1 MSDALTFLMSYETLR
16 VVWWLFLGVL
26 LIGFAIMDGFDLG
39 VGVLLPIV
47 ARTDDERR
55 VLINTIGPTWE
66 GNQVWFILGGGAI
79 FAAFPLIYAAAFSGF
94 FVALI
99 LVLFALILRP
109 VGFDYRSKL
118 ADPRWRSLWD
128 VCLFIGGFV
137 PALVFGVAF
146 GNLLLGVPFRY
157 DDALR
162 VYYDGNFFGL
172 LSPFAL
178 LVGVVSLSL
187 LVMHG
192 AVFLQLKTVGELRAR
207 ARRWHRIAALAF
219 VASFAG
225 AGLWVAFGIDGYRL
239 ASFAGTQAGSN
250 PLAKTVVV
258 EAGAWF
264 ANFRAFAGA
273 VADPAARLRR
283 CRCGV
288 VAGAAARG
296 LGLRRER
303 SRRRRDDTHGRRG
316 DVSVHDA
323 VESDALAQPHGLGFD
338 LEPADPAL
346 DVLDDRA
353 VPAADHPV
361 HELGLPRDARAGHGR
376 TRPRFGCAL
385 LKNSENTNAPCRP
398 SAVERSPSRW

>member
-39 VGVLLPIV
+39 VGVLLPVV

-55 VLINTIGPTWE
+55 VLINAIGPTWE
-66 GNQVWFILGGGAI
+66 GNQVWFVLGGGAI

-109 VGFDYRSKL
+109 VGFDYRGKL
-118 ADPRWRSLWD
+118 ADPRWRSMWD

-137 PALVFGVAF
+137 PSLVFGVAF

-157 DDALR
+157 DEDLR
-162 VYYDGNFFGL
+162 VHYDGSFFGL
-172 LSPFAL
+172 LSPFPL
-178 LVGVVSLSL
+178 LVGGVSLSL

-207 ARRWHRIAALAF
+207 ARRWQRIAALVFA
-219 VASFAG
+219 ASFAA
-225 AGLWVAFGIDGYRL
+225 AGLWIAFGIDGYRL
-239 ASFAGTQAGSN
+239 ASFAGTEAGSN

-264 ANFRAFAGA
+264 ANFRALPVLWLLPLLGFAGA
-273 VADPAARLRR
+273 
-283 CRCGV
+283 
-288 VAGAAARG
+288 GAAWWLAPRRAGWAFVASALAVAATIFTAGVAMFPFMMPSSLAPSHSLTVWDSTSSLLTLRWMFCMTALFLPLIILYTGWVFRVMRG
-296 LGLRRER
+296 PVTLE
-303 SRRRRDDTHGRRG
+303 HVRG
-316 DVSVHDA
+316 
-323 VESDALAQPHGLGFD
+323 SDAHY
-338 LEPADPAL
+338 
-346 DVLDDRA
+346 
-353 VPAADHPV
+353 
-361 HELGLPRDARAGHGR
+361 
-376 TRPRFGCAL
+376 
-385 LKNSENTNAPCRP
+385 
-398 SAVERSPSRW
+398 

>member
-26 LIGFAIMDGFDLG
+26 LIGFAVMDGFDLG

-157 DDALR
+157 DEALR

-172 LSPFAL
+172 LNPFAL

-207 ARRWHRIAALAF
+207 ARGWHRVAALVF

-225 AGLWVAFGIDGYRL
+225 AGIWVAFGVDGYRL
-239 ASFAGTQAGSN
+239 VSFAGTQAGSD

-264 ANFRAFAGA
+264 ANFRAL
-273 VADPAARLRR
+273 PALWLIPLL
-283 CRCGV
+283 GFV
-288 VAGAAARG
+288 GAGAAWWLAP
-296 LGLRRER
+296 RRAGFAFIA
-303 SRRRRDDTHGRRG
+303 S
-316 DVSVHDA
+316 
-323 VESDALAQPHGLGFD
+323 ALAVAATILTAGVAMFPFMMPSNLAPSHSLTVWDSTSSLLTLRWMFCMT
-338 LEPADPAL
+338 
-346 DVLDDRA
+346 VLFLPLIILYTSWVFR
-353 VPAADHPV
+353 VMRGPV
-361 HELGLPRDARAGHGR
+361 TIEQVSG
-376 TRPRFGCAL
+376 
-385 LKNSENTNAPCRP
+385 
-398 SAVERSPSRW
+398 SATHY

>member
-39 VGVLLPIV
+39 VGVLLPVV

-55 VLINTIGPTWE
+55 VLINAIGPTWE
-66 GNQVWFILGGGAI
+66 GNQVWFVLGGGAI

-109 VGFDYRSKL
+109 VGFDYRGKL
-118 ADPRWRSLWD
+118 ADPRWRSMWD

-137 PALVFGVAF
+137 PSLVFGVAF

-157 DDALR
+157 DEDLR
-162 VYYDGNFFGL
+162 VHYGGSFFGL
-172 LSPFAL
+172 LGPFPL

-207 ARRWHRIAALAF
+207 ARRWQRIAALVF

-239 ASFAGTQAGSN
+239 VSFAGTQAGSN

-264 ANFRAFAGA
+264 ANFRALPLLWLIPLLGFAGA
-273 VADPAARLRR
+273 
-283 CRCGV
+283 
-288 VAGAAARG
+288 GAAWWLAPRRAGWAFVASALAVAATILTAGVAMFPFMMPSNLAPSHSLTVWDSTSSLLTLRWMFCMTALFLPLIILYTSWVFRVMRG
-296 LGLRRER
+296 PVTLE
-303 SRRRRDDTHGRRG
+303 HVRG
-316 DVSVHDA
+316 
-323 VESDALAQPHGLGFD
+323 SDAHY
-338 LEPADPAL
+338 
-346 DVLDDRA
+346 
-353 VPAADHPV
+353 
-361 HELGLPRDARAGHGR
+361 
-376 TRPRFGCAL
+376 
-385 LKNSENTNAPCRP
+385 
-398 SAVERSPSRW
+398 

>member
-66 GNQVWFILGGGAI
+66 GNQVWFVLGGGAI

-118 ADPRWRSLWD
+118 ADPRWRSMWD

-157 DDALR
+157 DEALR

-172 LSPFAL
+172 LNPFAL

-187 LVMHG
+187 LVSHG
-192 AVFLQLKTVGELRAR
+192 AVFLQLKTVGELRDR
-207 ARRWHRIAALAF
+207 ARRWHRIAALVF
-219 VASFAG
+219 VASFAA
-225 AGLWVAFGIDGYRL
+225 AGVWIAFGVDGYRI
-239 ASFAGTQAGSN
+239 ASFAGTQAGSD
-250 PLAKTVVV
+250 PLAKSVVV

-264 ANFRAFAGA
+264 ANFRTQPVLWLIPLLAFVG
-273 VADPAARLRR
+273 
-283 CRCGV
+283 
-288 VAGAAARG
+288 AGAAWWLAPRRAGWAFVASGIAVAATILTAGVAMFPFMMPSNLMPSHSLTVWDSTSSLLTLRWMFWMTVLFLPLIILYTSWVFRVMRG
-296 LGLRRER
+296 PVTLEQVRG
-303 SRRRRDDTHGRRG
+303 SDTHY
-316 DVSVHDA
+316 
-323 VESDALAQPHGLGFD
+323 
-338 LEPADPAL
+338 
-346 DVLDDRA
+346 
-353 VPAADHPV
+353 
-361 HELGLPRDARAGHGR
+361 
-376 TRPRFGCAL
+376 
-385 LKNSENTNAPCRP
+385 
-398 SAVERSPSRW
+398 

>member
-66 GNQVWFILGGGAI
+66 GNQVWFVLGGGAI

-157 DDALR
+157 DEALR
-162 VYYDGNFFGL
+162 VHYEGNFFGL
-172 LSPFAL
+172 LNPFAL

-192 AVFLQLKTVGELRAR
+192 AIFLRLKTVDELRAR
-207 ARRWHRIAALAF
+207 ARRWHRIAALVF

-225 AGLWVAFGIDGYRL
+225 AGIWIAFGVEGYRL
-239 ASFAGTQAGSN
+239 ASFAGTQAGSD

-264 ANFRAFAGA
+264 ANFREMPLLWLIPLLGFAGA
-273 VADPAARLRR
+273 
-283 CRCGV
+283 
-288 VAGAAARG
+288 GAAWWLAP
-296 LGLRRER
+296 RRPGFAFIA
-303 SRRRRDDTHGRRG
+303 S
-316 DVSVHDA
+316 
-323 VESDALAQPHGLGFD
+323 ALAVAATILTAGVAMFPFMMPSSLAPSHSLTVWDSTSSLLTLRWMFWMTVLFLPLIILYTSWVFRVMRGPVT
-338 LEPADPAL
+338 LEQ
-346 DVLDDRA
+346 VS
-353 VPAADHPV
+353 
-361 HELGLPRDARAGHGR
+361 G
-376 TRPRFGCAL
+376 
-385 LKNSENTNAPCRP
+385 SETHY
-398 SAVERSPSRW
+398 

>member
-157 DDALR
+157 DEALR

-172 LSPFAL
+172 LNPFAL

-225 AGLWVAFGIDGYRL
+225 AGLWIAFGVDGYRL

-264 ANFRAFAGA
+264 ANFRALPVLWLIPLLGFAGA
-273 VADPAARLRR
+273 GVAWWLA
-283 CRCGV
+283 
-288 VAGAAARG
+288 
-296 LGLRRER
+296 
-303 SRRRRDDTHGRRG
+303 SRRAGWAFVASGFAIAATILTAGVAMFPFMMPSNLMPSHSLTVWDSTSSLLTLRWMFWMTVLFLPLIILYTSWVFRVMRG
-316 DVSVHDA
+316 PVM
-323 VESDALAQPHGLGFD
+323 VEHVRGSDAHY
-338 LEPADPAL
+338 
-346 DVLDDRA
+346 
-353 VPAADHPV
+353 
-361 HELGLPRDARAGHGR
+361 
-376 TRPRFGCAL
+376 
-385 LKNSENTNAPCRP
+385 
-398 SAVERSPSRW
+398 

>member
-128 VCLFIGGFV
+128 VCLFIGGFM

-157 DDALR
+157 DEALR
-162 VYYDGNFFGL
+162 VYYEGNFFGL
-172 LSPFAL
+172 LNPFAL

-207 ARRWHRIAALAF
+207 ARRWHRIAALVFA
-219 VASFAG
+219 ASFAG
-225 AGLWVAFGIDGYRL
+225 AGLWIALGVDGYRL
-239 ASFAGTQAGSN
+239 ASFAGTQAGSD

-264 ANFRAFAGA
+264 WNFRTLPALWLIPLLGFAGA
-273 VADPAARLRR
+273 
-283 CRCGV
+283 
-288 VAGAAARG
+288 GAAWWLAP
-296 LGLRRER
+296 RRPGFAFIA
-303 SRRRRDDTHGRRG
+303 S
-316 DVSVHDA
+316 
-323 VESDALAQPHGLGFD
+323 ALAVAATILTAGVAMFPFMMPSSLAPSHSLTVWDSTSSLLTLRWMFWMTVLFLPLIILYTSWVFRVMRGPVT
-338 LEPADPAL
+338 LEQ
-346 DVLDDRA
+346 VS
-353 VPAADHPV
+353 
-361 HELGLPRDARAGHGR
+361 G
-376 TRPRFGCAL
+376 
-385 LKNSENTNAPCRP
+385 SEAHY
-398 SAVERSPSRW
+398 

>member
-55 VLINTIGPTWE
+55 VLINAIGPTWE
-66 GNQVWFILGGGAI
+66 GNQVWFVLGGGAI

-109 VGFDYRSKL
+109 VGFDYRGKL
-118 ADPRWRSLWD
+118 ADPRWRSMWD
-128 VCLFIGGFV
+128 GCLFIGGLV
-137 PALVFGVAF
+137 PSLVFGVAF
-146 GNLLLGVPFRY
+146 GNLLLGVPFHY
-157 DDALR
+157 DDDLR
-162 VYYDGNFFGL
+162 VHYDGSFFGL
-172 LSPFAL
+172 LSPFPL
-178 LVGVVSLSL
+178 LVGGVSLAL

-207 ARRWHRIAALAF
+207 ARRWQGIAALVF

-225 AGLWVAFGIDGYRL
+225 AGLWIAFGIDGYRL
-239 ASFAGTQAGSN
+239 ASFAGTEAGSN

-264 ANFRAFAGA
+264 ANFRALPLLWLVPLLGFAGA
-273 VADPAARLRR
+273 
-283 CRCGV
+283 
-288 VAGAAARG
+288 GAAWWLAPRRAGWAFVASALAVAATIFTAGVAMFPFMMPSSLAPSHSLTVWDSTSSLLTLRWMFCMTALFLPLIILYTSWVFRVMRG
-296 LGLRRER
+296 PVTLEQV
-303 SRRRRDDTHGRRG
+303 RG
-316 DVSVHDA
+316 
-323 VESDALAQPHGLGFD
+323 SDAHY
-338 LEPADPAL
+338 
-346 DVLDDRA
+346 
-353 VPAADHPV
+353 
-361 HELGLPRDARAGHGR
+361 
-376 TRPRFGCAL
+376 
-385 LKNSENTNAPCRP
+385 
-398 SAVERSPSRW
+398 

>member
-157 DDALR
+157 DEALR

-172 LSPFAL
+172 LNPFAL

-207 ARRWHRIAALAF
+207 ARRWHRIAALVF

-225 AGLWVAFGIDGYRL
+225 AGLWIAFGVDGYRL

-264 ANFRAFAGA
+264 TNFRAQPVLWLIPLLGFAGA
-273 VADPAARLRR
+273 
-283 CRCGV
+283 
-288 VAGAAARG
+288 GAAWWLAPRRAGWAFVASGLAVAATILTAGVAMFPFMMPSNLMPSHSLTVWDSTSSLLTLRWMFWMTVLFLPLIILYTSWVFRVMRG
-296 LGLRRER
+296 PVTLEQV
-303 SRRRRDDTHGRRG
+303 RG
-316 DVSVHDA
+316 
-323 VESDALAQPHGLGFD
+323 SDAHY
-338 LEPADPAL
+338 
-346 DVLDDRA
+346 
-353 VPAADHPV
+353 
-361 HELGLPRDARAGHGR
+361 
-376 TRPRFGCAL
+376 
-385 LKNSENTNAPCRP
+385 
-398 SAVERSPSRW
+398 